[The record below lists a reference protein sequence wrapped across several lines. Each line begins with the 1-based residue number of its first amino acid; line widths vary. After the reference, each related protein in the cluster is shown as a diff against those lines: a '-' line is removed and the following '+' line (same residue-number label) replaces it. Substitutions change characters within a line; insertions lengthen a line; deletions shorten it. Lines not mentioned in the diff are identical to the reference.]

1 MSLNINGDLPDEE
14 IIKRALL
21 AEKAG
26 INVVWIGELELFK
39 DPFHV
44 VEIIAENT
52 SLSIGFGTLSP
63 LRRNCKDILNRV
75 NSLVSKYDNPFLLGI
90 SAGNFSDP
98 KKAVDAVMK
107 CVETAKKELK
117 IPVFV
122 GCSSPK
128 ITRYASKIADGI
140 LFNYVHPTYLQWI
153 MKHMEKDTFTA
164 AYGPSLILPSPYYQ
178 DLLLAAAI
186 VMGSSKAFLREFKLE
201 NAHKE
206 LTSVDFASLIKARQ
220 SGADLEKL
228 PEFRILEK
236 HSILLMERFTI
247 SGSVDSVREKIQ
259 TILRICD
266 HVVLGDPYFR
276 DAKAVKMLKDV
287 VPKIRTNLNQKQ
299 N

>member
-1 MSLNINGDLPDEE
+1 MSLNINGDLPDNE

-26 INVVWIGELELFK
+26 IKVVWIGELELFK

-44 VEIIAENT
+44 AEIIAENT

-63 LRRNCKDILNRV
+63 LRRSCKDILNRV
-75 NSLVSKYDNPFLLGI
+75 KLLTRKYDNPFLLGI

-98 KKAVDAVMK
+98 KKAVDAVVK
-107 CVETAKKELK
+107 CVEVAKNELD
-117 IPVFV
+117 IPVLV

-128 ITRYASKIADGI
+128 ITSYASKIADGI
-140 LFNYVHPTYLQWI
+140 LFNYVYPAYLQWI
-153 MKHMEKDTFTA
+153 MKFMEKVVFTA

-186 VMGSSKAFLREFKLE
+186 VMGSSRAFLREFKLE
-201 NAHKE
+201 EVHRE

-220 SGADLEKL
+220 SGTDLEKL

-236 HSILLMERFTI
+236 HSKLLMERFTI
-247 SGSVDSVREKIQ
+247 SGCVDSVRKRIQ
-259 TILRICD
+259 SILEVCD

-276 DAKAVKMLKDV
+276 DAKAVEMLKDV
-287 VPKIRTNLNQKQ
+287 VAKIRAE
-299 N
+299 